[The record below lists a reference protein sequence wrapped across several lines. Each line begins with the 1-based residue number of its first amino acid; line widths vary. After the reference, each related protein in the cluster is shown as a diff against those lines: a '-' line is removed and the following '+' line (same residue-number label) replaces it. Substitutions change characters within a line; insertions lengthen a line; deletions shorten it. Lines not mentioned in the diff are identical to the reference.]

1 MKSLSKKSISIIGG
15 AGHIGLPLAL
25 AFAKKKYNIQLI
37 DKDKKNLNF
46 IKNNTMPFLEFGAP
60 KLLSYA
66 LKRKLLS
73 FETNL
78 EKLYLSKYVIICI
91 GTPINSKLKPNLKD
105 FFKLI
110 KKLKKY
116 INQNQ
121 LIIVRSSIYPGT
133 IEKIK
138 KILKN
143 KNNNIVYCPERI
155 VQSKSLI
162 ELPKLPQIIAT
173 DKIKIFQETK
183 TLFQKITAKIIKTSI
198 LEAELIKLYSNAN
211 RYINFAIANQL
222 FAICHLH
229 KLNFDRVRSIM
240 QDGYARNLNLA
251 KAGLT
256 SGPCLLKDTM
266 QLKSFFNNSFEL
278 GTAAMKVNEK
288 IPDLIIEKLK
298 KFSNFRKKTIGLLGL
313 AFKGET
319 DDIRDSLS
327 IKLLKKL
334 KRLKLN
340 VLVSD
345 EYYKNNDTISV
356 EKLILK
362 SKIIII
368 GAPHK
373 KYLKL
378 KILKKNKNVINIWGT
393 EYN

>member
-1 MKSLSKKSISIIGG
+1 MKNLSQNDISIIGG

-25 AFAKKKYNIQLI
+25 AFAEKKFNVHLI
-37 DKDKKNLNF
+37 DNNEKNLNL
-46 IKNNTMPFLEFGAP
+46 IKSNKMPFLEFGAE
-60 KLLSYA
+60 KYLKKA
-66 LKRKLLS
+66 LNNNLLS
-73 FETNL
+73 FETGLKNL
-78 EKLYLSKYVIICI
+78 NESKYIIICI
-91 GTPINSKLKPNLKD
+91 GTPISSNLKPNQKD
-105 FFKLI
+105 FFNLI
-110 KKLKKY
+110 WKLKKN
-116 INQNQ
+116 IKKKQI
-121 LIIVRSSIYPGT
+121 IIVRSSIFPGT

-162 ELPKLPQIIAT
+162 ELPKLPQIIAANN
-173 DKIKIFQETK
+173 KNVFLETK
-183 TLFQKITAKIIKTSI
+183 KIFQKITGKIIRTST

-229 KLNFDRVRSIM
+229 NLNFDRMRNIM

-266 QLKSFFNNSFEL
+266 QLRSFCNNNFEL
-278 GTAAMKVNEK
+278 GTAAMKINEK

-298 KFSNFRKKTIGLLGL
+298 QYKNYKKKTIGLIGL

-334 KRLKLN
+334 KKLN
-340 VLVSD
+340 KKILQSD
-345 EYYKNNDTISV
+345 EFYKNKDNI
-356 EKLILK
+356 ELKKLILK
-362 SKIIII
+362 SNIIII

-378 KILKKNKNVINIWGT
+378 KIPKNKKIINIWGP

>member
-1 MKSLSKKSISIIGG
+1 MKILSEKNISIIGG

-25 AFAKKKYNIQLI
+25 AFTEKKFHVHLI
-37 DKDKKNLNF
+37 DKNEKNLNL
-46 IKNNTMPFLEFGAP
+46 IASNKMPFLEFRAE
-60 KLLSYA
+60 KSLKKA
-66 LKRKLLS
+66 LNRKLLY
-73 FETNL
+73 FEKNL
-78 EKLYLSKYVIICI
+78 ENIGLSKYIIICI
-91 GTPINSKLKPNLKD
+91 GTPINSQLKPNQKD
-105 FFKLI
+105 FFNLI
-110 KKLKKY
+110 WELKKY
-116 INQNQ
+116 IKKNH
-121 LIIVRSSIYPGT
+121 IIIIRSSIYPGT
-133 IEKIK
+133 INKIK

-173 DKIKIFQETK
+173 DNKKVFLEIKK
-183 TLFQKITAKIIKTSI
+183 LFKKITGKIIKTST

-229 KLNFDRVRSIM
+229 NLDFNRVRTIM

-251 KAGLT
+251 RAGLT

-266 QLKSFFNNSFEL
+266 QLRSFCNNNFEL
-278 GTAAMKVNEK
+278 GTAAMKINEK
-288 IPDLIIEKLK
+288 IPDLIIQKLK
-298 KFSNFRKKTIGLLGL
+298 KYKNYKSKTIGLLGL
-313 AFKGET
+313 TFKGET

-327 IKLLKKL
+327 IKLLNKL
-334 KRLKLN
+334 KRNRLKILQ
-340 VLVSD
+340 SD
-345 EYYKNNDTISV
+345 EFYKNKDNIDLK
-356 EKLILK
+356 KLILK
-362 SKIIII
+362 SDIIII

-378 KILKKNKNVINIWGT
+378 KISKNKKIINIWGP

>member
-1 MKSLSKKSISIIGG
+1 MKILSEKNISIIGG

-25 AFAKKKYNIQLI
+25 AFTEKKFHVHLI
-37 DKDKKNLNF
+37 DKNEKNLNL
-46 IKNNTMPFLEFGAP
+46 IGSNKMPFLEFRAE
-60 KLLSYA
+60 KSLKKA
-66 LKRKLLS
+66 LNRKLLY
-73 FETNL
+73 FEKNL
-78 EKLYLSKYVIICI
+78 ENISLSKYIIICI
-91 GTPINSKLKPNLKD
+91 GTPINSQLKPNQKD
-105 FFKLI
+105 FFNLI
-110 KKLKKY
+110 WELKKY
-116 INQNQ
+116 IKKNH
-121 LIIVRSSIYPGT
+121 IIIIRSSIYPGT
-133 IEKIK
+133 INKIK

-173 DKIKIFQETK
+173 DNKKVFLEIKK
-183 TLFQKITAKIIKTSI
+183 LFKKITGKIIKTST

-229 KLNFDRVRSIM
+229 NLDFNRVRTIM

-251 KAGLT
+251 RAGLT

-266 QLKSFFNNSFEL
+266 QLRSFCNNNFEL
-278 GTAAMKVNEK
+278 GTAAMKINEK
-288 IPDLIIEKLK
+288 IPDLIIQKLK
-298 KFSNFRKKTIGLLGL
+298 KYKNYKSKTIGLLGL
-313 AFKGET
+313 TFKGET

-327 IKLLKKL
+327 IKLLNKL
-334 KRLKLN
+334 KRNRLKILQ
-340 VLVSD
+340 SD
-345 EYYKNNDTISV
+345 EFYKNKDNIDLK
-356 EKLILK
+356 KLILK
-362 SKIIII
+362 SDIIII

-378 KILKKNKNVINIWGT
+378 KISKNKKIINIWGP

>member
-1 MKSLSKKSISIIGG
+1 MKILSKKNISIIGG

-25 AFAKKKYNIQLI
+25 AFTEKKFHVHLI
-37 DKDKKNLNF
+37 DKNEKNLNL
-46 IKNNTMPFLEFGAP
+46 IGSNKMPFLEFRAE
-60 KLLSYA
+60 KSLKKA
-66 LKRKLLS
+66 LNRKLLY
-73 FETNL
+73 FEKNL
-78 EKLYLSKYVIICI
+78 ENISLSKYIIICI
-91 GTPINSKLKPNLKD
+91 GTPINSQLKPNQKD
-105 FFKLI
+105 FFNLI
-110 KKLKKY
+110 WELKKY
-116 INQNQ
+116 IKKNH
-121 LIIVRSSIYPGT
+121 IIIIRSSIYPGT
-133 IEKIK
+133 INKIK

-173 DKIKIFQETK
+173 DNKKVFLEIKKLFKKING
-183 TLFQKITAKIIKTSI
+183 KIIKTST

-229 KLNFDRVRSIM
+229 NLDFNRVRTIM

-251 KAGLT
+251 RAGLT

-266 QLKSFFNNSFEL
+266 QLRSFCNNNFEL
-278 GTAAMKVNEK
+278 GTAAMKINEK
-288 IPDLIIEKLK
+288 IPDLIIQKLK
-298 KFSNFRKKTIGLLGL
+298 KYKNYKSKTIGLLGL
-313 AFKGET
+313 TFKGET

-327 IKLLKKL
+327 IKLLNKL
-334 KRLKLN
+334 KRNRLKILQ
-340 VLVSD
+340 SD
-345 EYYKNNDTISV
+345 EFYKNKDNIDLK
-356 EKLILK
+356 KLILK
-362 SKIIII
+362 SDIIII

-378 KILKKNKNVINIWGT
+378 KISKNKKIINIWGP

>member
-1 MKSLSKKSISIIGG
+1 MNFLSKKNISVIGG

-25 AFAKKKYNIQLI
+25 AFTEKKFNVHLI
-37 DKDKKNLNF
+37 DKNKKNLNL
-46 IKNNTMPFLEFGAP
+46 IKSNKMPFLEFGAE
-60 KLLSYA
+60 KSLSKA
-66 LKRKLLS
+66 LKKKSLF

-78 EKLYLSKYVIICI
+78 ENLSISKFIIICI
-91 GTPINSKLKPNLKD
+91 GTPINSKLKPNQKD

-110 KKLKKY
+110 LKIKKY
-116 INQNQ
+116 IKKNQ
-121 LIIVRSSIYPGT
+121 IIIIRSSVFPGT
-133 IEKIK
+133 IDKIK

-162 ELPKLPQIIAT
+162 ELPKLPQIIAAEN
-173 DKIKIFQETK
+173 KKVFLETK
-183 TLFQKITAKIIKTSI
+183 KLFQKITAKIINTTV

-222 FAICHLH
+222 FTICHIH
-229 KLNFDRVRSIM
+229 NLNFDRVRNIM

-251 KAGLT
+251 RAGLT

-266 QLKSFFNNSFEL
+266 QLRSFCNNNFEL
-278 GTAAMKVNEK
+278 GTAAMKINEK
-288 IPDLIIEKLK
+288 IPDLIIQKIK
-298 KFSNFRKKTIGLLGL
+298 KYKNFKKKTIGLLGL

-334 KRLKLN
+334 KKLKLK
-340 VLVSD
+340 VLQSD
-345 EYYKNNDTISV
+345 EFYKNKNNISLK
-356 EKLILK
+356 ELISK
-362 SKIIII
+362 SNIIII

-373 KYLKL
+373 KYS
-378 KILKKNKNVINIWGT
+378 KIKIPKNKKIINIWGT
-393 EYN
+393 QYN